1 VATKSECEWN
11 ASTPMS
17 ATNATTCRTISQKMI
32 RATIFTENSDSAA
45 TISMRMTD
53 SQAMERLLPRWLPAL
68 AIAVEWNAEPRPL
81 SMNGVNCA
89 AKCALVDS
97 T

>member
-1 VATKSECEWN
+1 
-11 ASTPMS
+11 
-17 ATNATTCRTISQKMI
+17 
-32 RATIFTENSDSAA
+32 
-45 TISMRMTD
+45 MRMTD
-53 SQAMERLLPRWLPAL
+53 SQAIERLLVRWLPAL
-68 AIAVEWNAEPRPL
+68 AIAVLWNAEPRPL

>member
-1 VATKSECEWN
+1 MKSACELK
-11 ASTPMS
+11 ASIPIST
-17 ATNATTCRTISQKMI
+17 TNARTCRTISQKMI
-32 RATIFTENSDSAA
+32 RATILTENSDSAA
-45 TISMRMTD
+45 TISMTTTL
-53 SQAMERLLPRWLPAL
+53 SQAMAMLLVRWLPAL
-68 AIAVEWNAEPRPL
+68 ATAVLWNAAPSPL

>member
-1 VATKSECEWN
+1 MPI
-11 ASTPMS
+11 STR
-17 ATNATTCRTISQKMI
+17 NATTCRTISPKMI
-32 RATIFTENSDSAA
+32 RATTLTENSDSAA
-45 TISMRMTD
+45 TISMTTTL
-53 SQAMERLLPRWLPAL
+53 SQAMAMLLVRWLPAF
-68 AIAVEWNAEPRPL
+68 AIAVLWNAEPRPL